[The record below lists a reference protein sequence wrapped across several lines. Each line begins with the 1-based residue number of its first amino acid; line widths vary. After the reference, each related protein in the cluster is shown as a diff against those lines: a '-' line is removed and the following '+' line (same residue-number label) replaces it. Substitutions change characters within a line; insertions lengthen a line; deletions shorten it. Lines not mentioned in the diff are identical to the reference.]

1 MRSYARTIN
10 PAALI
15 TCNNSLNSPASF
27 YSQCRSYGY
36 NIYEMSKAEDLV
48 VVEDMATQPRRLPDG
63 RVLEYGPVY
72 ELLHAIAHRKP
83 LVAVVLAEG
92 DYHTPPNLQRLAMA
106 EAAAHNASYLSWP
119 TWPENVRGS
128 MISSARAEADFLKEN
143 AQALHRAKRRIDAFL
158 FLPFRRWIETTDCQ
172 PLRVAQA
179 LSAAN
184 VQFEVVCEDDLA
196 ETLASPWL
204 LIVESSSVLLP
215 AEEEMVK
222 MFTAKG
228 GQVIWSKDDNWLSK
242 LQSAIKKR
250 AVVVHGPLTIRAVVR
265 DQEHRTIVHMLNLDA
280 QRLSS
285 FEDKVSE
292 ASNVRLQVRAPF
304 TNVHAVTLVSSDPAA
319 TRGPVR
325 FDLAPDGDG
334 WSVVDLTIPR
344 VILSTILLIE

>member
-1 MRSYARTIN
+1 
-10 PAALI
+10 
-15 TCNNSLNSPASF
+15 
-27 YSQCRSYGY
+27 
-36 NIYEMSKAEDLV
+36 MSKAEDLV

-63 RVLEYGPVY
+63 RVMEYGPVY

-106 EAAAHNASYLSWP
+106 EAAAHDASYLSWP
-119 TWPENVRGS
+119 TWPENVRRS

-143 AQALHRAKRRIDAFL
+143 AQALHRTKRRTDALL

-172 PLRVAQA
+172 PLRIAQA

-196 ETLASPWL
+196 ETLASPSL

-215 AEEEMVK
+215 AEEKMVK

-228 GQVIWSKDDNWLSK
+228 GQVISYNGNDWLSE
-242 LQSAIKKR
+242 LQSAIKKP
-250 AVVVHGPLTIRAVVR
+250 AIVVRGPSTIRAVVR
-265 DQEHRTIVHMLNLDA
+265 DQKHRTIVHVLNLDA
-280 QRLSS
+280 ERLSS
-285 FEDKVSE
+285 FEDKVTP
-292 ASNVRLQVRAPF
+292 ASNVQLHVRVPF
-304 TNVHAVTLVSSDPAA
+304 TDVHAVTLLSADSAA

-325 FDLAPDGDG
+325 FDLAREANG
-334 WSVVDLTIPR
+334 SAVVDLTIPH